1 MERVR
6 HRQKYLSDFVF
17 PFLGALSLLR
27 LTDAQWIAIADK
39 LQIIAKQLELE
50 AFHHPLSAIQEF
62 LDCLVVN
69 YLFSRSM
76 KEESSEEEP
85 VMRNGLRLSEV
96 SEMEELKE
104 ELNEEEIR
112 VDVAEKRKCEA
123 LMLNQTSETQRL
135 YEVLIQNT
143 SLPSLKLR
151 QDASFM
157 RDCYCCFAYCCHH
170 LSLVPLYGCALFL
183 NSRVWD
189 YMEFLST
196 TTRSCPTMLRLLW
209 RSSVMSL
216 LSHHV
221 STELVA
227 YCTLHV
233 TSMFSLVDA
242 NKPNASMSIE
252 NDDYC
257 ASTLPLSIHMLY
269 ALPRSKASVGNGARP
284 QS

>member
-1 MERVR
+1 M
-6 HRQKYLSDFVF
+6 F

-27 LTDAQWIAIADK
+27 LADAQWIAIADK

-50 AFHHPLSAIQEF
+50 AFHHPLSPIQEF

-69 YLFSRSM
+69 FLFSRSM

-85 VMRNGLRLSEV
+85 VTRNGLRLSEV
-96 SEMEELKE
+96 SEMEEL
-104 ELNEEEIR
+104 NEEEIR
-112 VDVAEKRKCEA
+112 ADVAEKRQCEA
-123 LMLNQTSETQRL
+123 LMLNQTVETQRL

-143 SLPSLKLR
+143 SLPSLKQR

-170 LSLVPLYGCALFL
+170 LSLVPLFGCALFL
-183 NSRVWD
+183 TSRVWD
-189 YMEFLST
+189 YTEFLST

-216 LSHHV
+216 LSHHA

-227 YCTLHV
+227 YCALHV

-252 NDDYC
+252 NDDC
-257 ASTLPLSIHMLY
+257 GASTLPLSVHMLY
-269 ALPRSKASVGNGARP
+269 ALPRSNASVRNGTRP